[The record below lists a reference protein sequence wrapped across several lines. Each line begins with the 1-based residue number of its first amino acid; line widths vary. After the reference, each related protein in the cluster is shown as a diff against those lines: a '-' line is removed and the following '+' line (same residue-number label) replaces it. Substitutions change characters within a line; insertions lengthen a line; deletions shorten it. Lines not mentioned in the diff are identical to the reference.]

1 VREVEMKFI
10 DINKSYGD
18 IKVLTD
24 FNLELIDNK
33 INCIIGPSGC
43 GKTTILNIV
52 AELTEYQGKV
62 EREQK
67 GISYIFQNNRLLPNL
82 NVQDNLEYVLS
93 TIEKDKNERMK
104 KIDKI
109 LDIVE
114 LAQRRKAYPHELSG
128 GMQQRVSMA
137 RAFIY
142 PSQILLMDE
151 PFKGLDIALKKKL
164 IAAFLKLWQQ
174 DNKTVIFVTHDVDEA
189 LLLAD
194 KIVLLSPNAEILLN
208 VDIDIERDKRS
219 LSHAKISA
227 LRNRIY
233 QNF

>member
-1 VREVEMKFI
+1 MKFI

-18 IKVLTD
+18 IKVLTG

>member
-1 VREVEMKFI
+1 M
-10 DINKSYGD
+10 
-18 IKVLTD
+18 
-24 FNLELIDNK
+24 ELIDNK

>member
-1 VREVEMKFI
+1 MKFI

-164 IAAFLKLWQQ
+164 IAAFLKAMATRQ
-174 DNKTVIFVTHDVDEA
+174 
-189 LLLAD
+189 
-194 KIVLLSPNAEILLN
+194 
-208 VDIDIERDKRS
+208 
-219 LSHAKISA
+219 
-227 LRNRIY
+227 
-233 QNF
+233 

>member
-1 VREVEMKFI
+1 MKFI

>member
-1 VREVEMKFI
+1 
-10 DINKSYGD
+10 
-18 IKVLTD
+18 
-24 FNLELIDNK
+24 
-33 INCIIGPSGC
+33 
-43 GKTTILNIV
+43 
-52 AELTEYQGKV
+52 
-62 EREQK
+62 
-67 GISYIFQNNRLLPNL
+67 
-82 NVQDNLEYVLS
+82 
-93 TIEKDKNERMK
+93 MK

>member
-1 VREVEMKFI
+1 MRQNNHIE
-10 DINKSYGD
+10 Y
-18 IKVLTD
+18 
-24 FNLELIDNK
+24 
-33 INCIIGPSGC
+33 CC
-43 GKTTILNIV
+43 R
-52 AELTEYQGKV
+52 AYEYQGKV

-174 DNKTVIFVTHDVDEA
+174 YNKKVIFVTHDVDEA

>member
-1 VREVEMKFI
+1 MKFI

-52 AELTEYQGKV
+52 AELCEYQGKV